1 MQNSYELYIFHFLL
15 LALKRIH
22 LFDILL
28 DGVFCLKTG
37 GRKEVYM
44 TILIKNGRV
53 INPSEK
59 MDKVLDVYV
68 KDGVIVEKGENI
80 EKEADKVIDAKGC
93 FVMPGLI
100 DLHVHFRD
108 PGLTYKEDI
117 ITGSMAAAN
126 GGFTSVCCMPNTK
139 PVTDNAEVVRYIINK
154 GKEAGYTNVLPVGS
168 VTKGMAG
175 KQITDVFELKEAG
188 VCAISEDGKS
198 VMDSNVYRDAMKNA
212 VKADVP
218 VLAHCEDI
226 NLVNGGVMNMG
237 DKSEKFGVKGISNAV
252 EDIIVARDILLAK
265 ETGAKL
271 HLCHCSTKDSV
282 TMVKKAKEDG
292 VKVTAEVC
300 PHHFAMSTDDMDSA
314 DANYKMNPPL
324 RTRED
329 VDALIKGLSEDVMD
343 VIATDHAPHSKDEKA
358 KEFKA
363 APSGMIGLETSLALG
378 ITNLVK
384 KGYLTLEELLTKM
397 TVNPAKLYKMDKGCI
412 EAGKIAD
419 LVIFNPDEEWE
430 VTENFVSKASNSP
443 FIGQKLYGK
452 IKYTICNGNVVY
464 KDLK

>member
-139 PVTDNAEVVRYIINK
+139 PVTDNAEVVRY
-154 GKEAGYTNVLPVGS
+154 TNVLPVGS

-237 DKSEKFGVKGISNAV
+237 DKSEEFGVKGISNAV

-343 VIATDHAPHSKDEKA
+343 VIATDHAPHSAEEKA
-358 KEFKA
+358 RSITE
-363 APSGMIGLETSLALG
+363 APFGIVGLETAVPLTVTHLLKPG
-378 ITNLVK
+378 FITPMQMA
-384 KGYLTLEELLTKM
+384 EKM
-397 TVNPAKLYKMDKGCI
+397 SYNPAKVLGIDKGSLD
-412 EAGKIAD
+412 EGKVAD
-419 LVIFNPDEEWE
+419 ITIINPDEEYIIDVNE
-430 VTENFVSKASNSP
+430 FKSKGRNTPFGGTKVSGKVKWT
-443 FIGQKLYGK
+443 ILGGK
-452 IKYTICNGNVVY
+452 IVKEPEE
-464 KDLK
+464 K